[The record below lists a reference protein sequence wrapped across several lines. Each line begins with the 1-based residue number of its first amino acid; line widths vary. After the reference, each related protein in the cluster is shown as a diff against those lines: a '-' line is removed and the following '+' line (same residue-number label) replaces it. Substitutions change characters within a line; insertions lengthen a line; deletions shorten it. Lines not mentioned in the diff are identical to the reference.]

1 MSVDKN
7 ILSYLSLRDYFVKIS
22 KYLKRRKGGEKLM
35 SNEWV

>member
-7 ILSYLSLRDYFVKIS
+7 ILSYLSLRDFFVKIS
-22 KYLKRRKGGEKLM
+22 KYLKRRREGEKVM